1 MMQGSKSSGREIDPL
16 FVKICA
22 DLLTRTLLKPCSN
35 KAFAQIDTPL
45 KQTLGLNGATPKH
58 IGEARRGDRAESPI
72 ATHWNRGARLHRLR
86 RHLGSLGLRR
96 HLRLIDV
103 RRQRQAIAFE
113 HAINRNGRHQG
124 E

>member
-1 MMQGSKSSGREIDPL
+1 MMQGGKSSGREIDPL
-16 FVKICA
+16 FVKIARICLHA
-22 DLLTRTLLKPCSN
+22 LCSN
-35 KAFAQIDTPL
+35 KAFAQTDTPL

-86 RHLGSLGLRR
+86 RHLGSLDLRQ

-113 HAINRNGRHQG
+113 RAINRNGRHQG